1 MSRVRSAERWHG
13 WWHWLRFI
21 DTSIDHIPDPLLE
34 KRESSRWRH
43 SSFEFS
49 NTTSLSLS
57 LSYIVITGESSF
69 FSFFFLVSLNR
80 DNIQEIIDRDMLLYT
95 KKEKKRK
102 KSLKETGEMTFHFE
116 RERRAERGSLPG
128 CLKAQ
133 LPKDGIDHVP

>member
-1 MSRVRSAERWHG
+1 MF
-13 WWHWLRFI
+13 LI
-21 DTSIDHIPDPLLE
+21 YTSIDHIPDLRSVSP
-34 KRESSRWRH
+34 RDGGNSSSRILHNRA
-43 SSFEFS
+43 SSSKSGKKKKF
-49 NTTSLSLS
+49 
-57 LSYIVITGESSF
+57 GK
-69 FSFFFLVSLNR
+69 FFLSLNR